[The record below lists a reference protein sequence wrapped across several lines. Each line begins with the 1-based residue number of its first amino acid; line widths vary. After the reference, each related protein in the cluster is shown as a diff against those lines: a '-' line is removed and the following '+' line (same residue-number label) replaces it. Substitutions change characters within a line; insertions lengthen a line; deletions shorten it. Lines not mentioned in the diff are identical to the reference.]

1 MINPNPRVKDKITGM
16 SGEIVDVSAASGP
29 LKVFIRLDNDEL
41 ITRKISQITYIEDEG
56 GEKK

>member
-1 MINPNPRVKDKITGM
+1 MTNNKPRIKDTVTGM